1 MARPLSFS
9 VFAALLTLIANA
21 ASLAN
26 DPLPGTKVL
35 TETRPLDE
43 VMVDGIDRFCLREI
57 KAARDNR
64 EQHWNRDF
72 SSVEAYQKSIAGNR
86 ERFREYIG
94 AVDPRVTAAS
104 PNTFSF
110 ETLDSIERSSVVARS
125 NDVTV
130 YAVRWQVLDGV
141 TAEGLLLRPEGINA
155 AVVALPDAD
164 WTPEDFAGLSGNLPA
179 LARLPWRLAAEAAG
193 KTVAC
198 FTRHGTAQDGA
209 ELRAQLVAGQ
219 PAAAPCAMAC
229 VPASGGCHAGAG
241 RAGIAMADRPDKGV
255 PGGLGEHFS
264 FALRCADLSEPA
276 VCAGA
281 ASAGAGAVESSAD
294 PGVAG
299 LVGR

>member
-57 KAARDNR
+57 KAARENR

-94 AVDPRVTAAS
+94 AVDARVTAAS

-164 WTPEDFAGLSGNLPA
+164 WTPEDFAGLSGNVPA
-179 LARLPWRLAAEAAG
+179 SARLPWRLAAEGCLVVVPTLISRSDELSGSPYVSYTNQTHREFVYRQAFEMGRHVIGYEVQKTLAAVDLLEEFAARL
-193 KTVAC
+193 KV
-198 FTRHGTAQDGA
+198 
-209 ELRAQLVAGQ
+209 EL
-219 PAAAPCAMAC
+219 P
-229 VPASGGCHAGAG
+229 
-241 RAGIAMADRPDKGV
+241 IGV
-255 PGGLGEHFS
+255 TSKIKSYYSIPKKK
-264 FALRCADLSEPA
+264 
-276 VCAGA
+276 
-281 ASAGAGAVESSAD
+281 
-294 PGVAG
+294 
-299 LVGR
+299 